1 MRPKIRLNRFFH
13 AAPAA
18 ILIPLSLLHADE
30 RILSYHSDVKVR
42 QDGKL
47 IVEENIQVR
56 AEGDQIR
63 RGVYRDFPTRY
74 KSRGNRYTVGLE
86 VISVLKDG
94 EPEPFQVSDQS
105 NGKRIRIGNA
115 DVLLEPGEYRY
126 TIRYNT
132 TRQIGFFE
140 SHDELYWNVT
150 GNGWAFPID
159 HASADIHL
167 PENAAGEI
175 LETAVY
181 TGPQGSTAADATISR
196 DYGDAVRFETT
207 RPLDTGEGLTVLV
220 TWPKGR
226 IAEPSRTERTVAT
239 VRDNPGMLAGL
250 LGLLLVFAYYLY
262 FWFKVGRD
270 PEKGAVFPLYRPP
283 VDLSPSAMRYI
294 RRMGFDHKVLT
305 ASLISMAVKKAVR
318 IEQKGSVYTLHRLSP
333 DPGGLTDVEQ
343 KIADALFSGKDSVTL
358 KNTEHSRIQSAL
370 KAGRRGLESKY
381 HKTYFFNNRSYFVP
395 GLLLSVLALAAGFFL
410 RPQAETLFLGLW
422 VTLWSVGCAFL
433 LIRVIAAWREV
444 FQGGG
449 FSVVRIG
456 AAVFLSLFSMPFFGG
471 EIFAL
476 YGLSKMTDL
485 SMIAVIFGLI
495 LLNVL
500 FYRLLKAPTPIG
512 RKAMDKIEGFRMY
525 LTAAESKRMNILHPP
540 GRTPELFEAYL
551 PFAIALDVEQQ
562 WAEQFADVLA
572 RAGDQPGGYSPAWY
586 HSSGRSGFNAQSFA
600 SSIGG
605 SFSSAISSASTPPGS
620 SSGSGGG
627 GSSGGGGGGGGGG
640 GW

>member
-1 MRPKIRLNRFFH
+1 MRLKPRLNRSLR
-13 AAPAA
+13 AASIGA
-18 ILIPLSLLHADE
+18 LLPLCLLRADE
-30 RILSYHSDVKVR
+30 RILSYHSDVTVR
-42 QDGKL
+42 RDGVL
-47 IVEENIQVR
+47 IVEENIRVR

-63 RGVYRDFPTRY
+63 RGIYRDFPTRY

-105 NGKRIRIGNA
+105 NGKRIRIGRA
-115 DVLLEPGEYRY
+115 DVVLEPGEYRY

-132 TRQIGFFE
+132 ARQIGFFE

-159 HASADIHL
+159 HASAVIHP
-167 PENAAGEI
+167 PEGAGSDI
-175 LETAVY
+175 LETAAY
-181 TGPQGSTAADATISR
+181 TGPQGSKASDALISR
-196 DYGDAVRFETT
+196 DYGDEVRFETT
-207 RPLDTGEGLTVLV
+207 RPLETGEGLTVLV

-226 IAEPSRTERTVAT
+226 VAEPSGTERTVAM
-239 VRDNPGMLAGL
+239 VRDNPGILAGL
-250 LGLLLVFAYYLY
+250 LGLFLVLAYYLY
-262 FWFKVGRD
+262 FWIKVGRD
-270 PEKGAVFPLYRPP
+270 PEKGAVFPLYKPP
-283 VDLSPSAMRYI
+283 VELSPSAMRYI
-294 RRMGFDHKVLT
+294 RKMGFDNKVLT
-305 ASLISMAVKKAVR
+305 AALISMAVKKAVR
-318 IEQKGSVYTLHRLSP
+318 IEQKGSTYTLVRLSSGS
-333 DPGGLTDVEQ
+333 GGLSDEEI
-343 KIADALFSGKDSVTL
+343 KIADALFAGKDSVTL
-358 KNTEHSRIQSAL
+358 KNTEHARIQSAL
-370 KAGRRGLESKY
+370 AAGRKGLEAKY

-395 GLLLSVLALAAGFFL
+395 GLLLSILALAASLFI
-410 RPQAETLFLGLW
+410 RPRFEALFVALW
-422 VTLWSVGCAFL
+422 VALWSVGCMFL
-433 LIRVIAAWREV
+433 LMRVASAWKEAIS
-444 FQGGG
+444 GGR
-449 FSVVRIG
+449 FSAGRTVP
-456 AAVFLSLFSMPFFGG
+456 AVFITLFSIPFVGG
-471 EIFAL
+471 EIIGLF
-476 YGLSKMTDL
+476 GLSKVTDV
-485 SMIAVIFGLI
+485 STIAMVVGLI
-495 LLNVL
+495 VLNVL

-525 LTAAESKRMNILHPP
+525 LTAAESKRMDMLHPP

-572 RAGDQPGGYSPAWY
+572 RAGDQPGGYSPGWY
-586 HSSGRSGFNAQSFA
+586 TTSGRSAFNAQSFA